1 MLGRPWAV
9 AFGTD
14 GYLYVVDGGDLETWP
29 PDRSHILKLDRNG
42 AILEKW
48 ASFGNYDGQLFWGHD
63 IAVGKDGSVYVG
75 DILGPRVQKFSQR

>member
-1 MLGRPWAV
+1 MAANTRVCLGASALSV
-9 AFGTD
+9 AA
-14 GYLYVVDGGDLETWP
+14 
-29 PDRSHILKLDRNG
+29 PDRSNILKLDRNG

-75 DILGPRVQKFSQR
+75 DILGRCVQKFSQR